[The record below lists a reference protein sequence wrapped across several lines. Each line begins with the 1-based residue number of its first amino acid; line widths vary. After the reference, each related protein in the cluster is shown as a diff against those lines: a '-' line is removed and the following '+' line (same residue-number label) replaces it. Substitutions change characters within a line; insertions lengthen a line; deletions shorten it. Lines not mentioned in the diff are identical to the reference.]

1 MLGGEVGAMEAG
13 EGGDEVL
20 LGRGGGGWAEE
31 ERGGRD
37 NDGEEEEEGG
47 GHWLRLGRQQSF
59 AVTNFV
65 SLASVPYSRFSSF
78 FKQEERLC
86 DLQKKKR
93 EEKTQRCC
101 FAF

>member
-1 MLGGEVGAMEAG
+1 
-13 EGGDEVL
+13 
-20 LGRGGGGWAEE
+20 
-31 ERGGRD
+31 
-37 NDGEEEEEGG
+37 
-47 GHWLRLGRQQSF
+47 LRLGRQQSF

-86 DLQKKKR
+86 DLQIAQHLVLLVLILKFPKKR